1 MMGPN
6 IRFNVVR
13 KNIPKLSLLPLL
25 IRSTDV
31 MRTLAC
37 HDYVTVSFIPKHSRV
52 FRPFE
57 KVFQSISGRL
67 PERKKGKK
75 IWYTREKISK
85 EPPPAPIE
93 STVGPEQH

>member
-6 IRFNVVR
+6 IRINVVR
-13 KNIPKLSLLPLL
+13 KIIPKLSLLPLL

-37 HDYVTVSFIPKHSRV
+37 HDCHNELYSQAQSG

-57 KVFQSISGRL
+57 TVFQSISGRL

-85 EPPPAPIE
+85 QPPPAPIE
-93 STVGPEQH
+93 STVGPE